1 MVFMGSLAAI
11 RTVYSTSVHQEAS
24 PRIRSFLALEALLVF
39 GIGAAAHFLFDAIG
53 RWPPLAWLAPVNE
66 SLWEHIKMA
75 FWPALAVGW
84 ILGARLPSVRHRVV
98 CAAVSASISSL
109 LIAPLFYTYTGILG
123 HHHLAWDIA
132 IFALAVG
139 AGHWL
144 AYRIAIGP
152 APATGSVAT
161 TVLLAAALGVALVV
175 FTYAPPRMDV
185 FRDSVT
191 GEYGLTPT
199 PEIGGQPGR

>member
-1 MVFMGSLAAI
+1 MGGLATS
-11 RTVYSTSVHQEAS
+11 RTVYSTSVHREAS
-24 PRIRSFLALEALLVF
+24 SRIRSFVALEALLVF

-75 FWPALAVGW
+75 FWPALAIGW
-84 ILGARLPSVRHRVV
+84 ILGARLPSLRHRIV

-109 LIAPLFYTYTGILG
+109 LIVPLFYTYTGILG

-139 AGHWL
+139 VGHWL

-152 APATGSVAT
+152 APTTGSIAT
-161 TVLLAAALGVALVV
+161 TVLLAAALGVAVVV

-191 GEYGLTPT
+191 GQYGFTPAHD
-199 PEIGGQPGR
+199 GRGLPRRR